1 MLDRLQR
8 VQNYFKMSLKE
19 GFKRKI
25 TIMKMQEFFFFSR
38 ISVYFKQVSTKKVS
52 KNVQILLFVMVNGLN
67 YS

>member
-25 TIMKMQEFFFFSR
+25 TIMKMQKLFFFSR

>member
-25 TIMKMQEFFFFSR
+25 TIMKMQELFFFSR

>member
-25 TIMKMQEFFFFSR
+25 TIMKMQELFFFF
-38 ISVYFKQVSTKKVS
+38 KVFVFRPVRQRFD
-52 KNVQILLFVMVNGLN
+52 KNVVDRK
-67 YS
+67 

>member
-8 VQNYFKMSLKE
+8 VQNYFKMSLNE

-25 TIMKMQEFFFFSR
+25 TIMKMQKLVFFSR

>member
-25 TIMKMQEFFFFSR
+25 TIMKMQELFFFSR

-67 YS
+67 YF

>member
-25 TIMKMQEFFFFSR
+25 TIMKMQELFFFQGFLFTLSKFQLR
-38 ISVYFKQVSTKKVS
+38 KFQKMFKFCC
-52 KNVQILLFVMVNGLN
+52 L
-67 YS
+67 